1 MSWTWI
7 VRSVGTWE
15 ETNLHQ
21 PIKKK
26 ENIFKNM
33 DIYGNKL
40 NKEKHGAMAYPVET
54 GTGTSILDASWLLPW
69 VLFLYEAISYVDEFA
84 GNHYTLVMDLI
95 IVVCIATGTMR
106 ARHCKRLL
114 HGDSREADM
123 LWRDD
128 GIWCRDIW
136 SVTEWGKSE

>member
-33 DIYGNKL
+33 DSY
-40 NKEKHGAMAYPVET
+40 T
-54 GTGTSILDASWLLPW
+54 GTNWTKKNMLQCHILSKLEQGHLYWMLVDYYHDCSFFTRLSAMLMSLLEITILCSWTWSLSSVSPPELCGWDTVRDLFMVTLGRRTCYGETMAFDAET
-69 VLFLYEAISYVDEFA
+69 YEV
-84 GNHYTLVMDLI
+84 
-95 IVVCIATGTMR
+95 
-106 ARHCKRLL
+106 
-114 HGDSREADM
+114 
-123 LWRDD
+123 
-128 GIWCRDIW
+128 
-136 SVTEWGKSE
+136 